1 MIMKNL
7 LICNWE
13 KMQISFNISRI
24 GLVFMKNVMLKILI
38 ILFII
43 MNTQFDGIAQI
54 YKANPSNWLFLE
66 GNVSATKQNIHK
78 SEVQSLDSIVLK
90 WSTPLISGQVQPLIG
105 NIINNPRISENFI
118 YAPNEIAAVM
128 GERIVII
135 NGTGKLAKIY
145 NIPQQVVGVKGIS
158 LLLDT
163 LSTDVNGSSNPCVM
177 VTESME
183 TSLDTLASSYIFT
196 YDTKTDSIY
205 INRRL
210 TVDMRPYKPN
220 IYASVKPFAG
230 KKIDNEVML
239 YATVN
244 THTPKIPYPTPAY
257 IPFLRG
263 LVKFN
268 INSLVSTY
276 PMPDIGDDLDYRVTL
291 GPEVNRFTPSISSD
305 ENNNTFVVLPT
316 LPSIKDTITVAN
328 NITLPT
334 LMNKPYLLGFDITG
348 KTVKEKIAPRNFTQL
363 QNGNRPLIRPYIVKL
378 TDKKTGVEK
387 PFVLVGEEY
396 SGLDS
401 SKGQSQL
408 YLYTIDGDIITI
420 PNSTVPPFVGEM
432 NHYWSIATG
441 NIDGNPWN
449 DNEYYPNNP
458 GNEIVLTQSTRDFAY
473 PTNKLMILKYQENTV
488 LPKPHPVNM
497 YLRDFDTICTAR
509 VNGWVAAVNDIDA
522 NPDGKDEIFLVDG
535 GTLKIMK
542 MRDYNNPEFQE
553 GRPFDTLFT
562 HTFENQT
569 IFSVEVA
576 DLEGD
581 GKKDIVITTNDS
593 TYVFGSIIPNSL
605 KIIYPDR
612 TIQQTPP
619 ETLCYGDTLQLK
631 WINYTLSEQK
641 VQIRFQKTVNS
652 IPTWDTLEVIDNNVL
667 NNFDTVTYKLVIDD
681 RLSGKEGFFVI
692 SGFKNPRYIVDT
704 TATFSF
710 EIPRLIID
718 DKFTKNIYKVDD
730 SLKISGT
737 SKCVDSISLEISIDK
752 KQWTNI
758 QNLSLAKSNDFVFSV
773 AIPCLPIFDIK
784 SPDTTAI
791 LYTKIIYIRQNYLD
805 STAIYNIIIQPKHL
819 AIVVEPCP
827 TNCPTLNV
835 NWDTLSSVAQCDSIY
850 FLIAET
856 LTDSLKPIGARA
868 FNDGAFSWNLPS
880 NLANNIRLRASC
892 QSGCAMFDTL
902 LVNVMPKYINIVSP
916 NPFQPYK
923 DVLDIVYKIPKPSN
937 VSIKIIDQG
946 NRVVKEIINN
956 KHNLGNIIY
965 CEKWDGL
972 NTNNELVA
980 NGLYYILLE
989 LSDGTKDIYPVFVR
1003 K

>member
-1 MIMKNL
+1 MIMKYL
-7 LICNWE
+7 LICNQK
-13 KMQISFNISRI
+13 KMQINFNLSRI
-24 GLVFMKNVMLKILI
+24 GLNFMKNAMKTILL

-43 MNTQFDGIAQI
+43 VNTQFTGIAQI
-54 YKANPSNWLFLE
+54 YRANPSNWLFLE
-66 GNVSATKQNIHK
+66 GNVASTKQNIHK
-78 SEVQSLDSIVLK
+78 SEVQYLDSIVLK
-90 WSTPLISGQVQPLIG
+90 WSTPLITGQVQPLIG
-105 NIINNPRISENFI
+105 NIINNPKISDNFI

-145 NIPQQVVGVKGIS
+145 NIPQQVVGVKGLS

-163 LSTDVNGSSNPCVM
+163 LSTNINGSGNPCVL

-183 TSLDTLASSYIFT
+183 TSSDTLASSYIFT
-196 YDTKTDSIY
+196 YNTDADTIL

-220 IYASVKPFAG
+220 IYASIKPFAG
-230 KKIDNEVML
+230 KNVGNEVLL

-268 INSLVSTY
+268 INSLISTY
-276 PMPDIGDDLDYRVTL
+276 PMPDIGDDVDYRIPL
-291 GPEVNRFTPSISSD
+291 GPEVNRFNPSIGTD
-305 ENNNTFVVLPT
+305 ANNNTFVVLPT
-316 LPSIKDTITVAN
+316 LPSINDTLTVAN

-334 LMNKPYLLGFDITG
+334 IMNKPYLLGFDITDR
-348 KTVKEKIAPRNFTQL
+348 TVKEKIAPRNFTQY
-363 QNGNRPLIRPYIVKL
+363 QNGNRPLIRPYIVNL
-378 TDKKTGVEK
+378 TDKKTGTEK

-408 YLYTIDGDIITI
+408 FLYTIDGDIITI
-420 PNSTVPPFVGEM
+420 PNTTLPPFAGEM

-441 NIDGNPWN
+441 NIDGNFWN
-449 DNEYYPNNP
+449 DNAFYPNNP
-458 GNEIVLTQSTRDFAY
+458 GNEIVVSQSTRDFAF
-473 PTNKLMILKYQENTV
+473 PSNKLMILKYQENTN
-488 LPKPHPVNM
+488 LEKPHPVGM
-497 YLRDFDTICTAR
+497 YLRDFDTICTSR
-509 VNGWVAAVNDIDA
+509 INGWVAAVNDIDN

-535 GTLKIMK
+535 GTLRILK

-553 GRPFDTLFT
+553 GRPFDTLYT
-562 HTFENQT
+562 KTFENQT
-569 IFSVEVA
+569 IFSVEIA

-581 GKKDIVITTNDS
+581 GRNDIIVTTNDS

-631 WINYTLSEQK
+631 WINYTLSEQN
-641 VQIRFQKTVNS
+641 VRIRFQRTVNS

-692 SGFKNPRYIVDT
+692 SGFKNPQFIVDT

-718 DKFTKNIYKVDD
+718 DKFTQNIYKVDD
-730 SLKISGT
+730 SLKIQGS
-737 SKCVDSISLEISIDK
+737 SKCVDSVSLEISTDTMN
-752 KQWTNI
+752 WTNMQSI
-758 QNLSLAKSNDFVFSV
+758 SLSSGSDFEFSIS
-773 AIPCLPIFDIK
+773 IPCLPIFNPK
-784 SPDTTAI
+784 SPDSTANI
-791 LYTKIIYIRQNYLD
+791 HTRIIYNRQNYLD
-805 STAIYNIIIQPKHL
+805 SSSVYTIKIQPKYL
-819 AIVVEPCP
+819 AVNVEPCP
-827 TNCPTLNV
+827 TNCPTLKV
-835 NWDTLSSVAQCDSIY
+835 NWDTLRSENQCDSIY

-856 LTDSLKPIGARA
+856 LTDSLKPIGATS
-868 FNDGAFSWNLPS
+868 FKDGAFSWNLPV

-892 QSGCAMFDTL
+892 ESGCTMFDTI

-923 DVLDIVYKIPKPSN
+923 EVLDIVYKIPKASN

-956 KHNLGNIIY
+956 KPNLEDIIY
-965 CEKWDGL
+965 CETWDGF
-972 NTNNELVA
+972 NTNGELVA